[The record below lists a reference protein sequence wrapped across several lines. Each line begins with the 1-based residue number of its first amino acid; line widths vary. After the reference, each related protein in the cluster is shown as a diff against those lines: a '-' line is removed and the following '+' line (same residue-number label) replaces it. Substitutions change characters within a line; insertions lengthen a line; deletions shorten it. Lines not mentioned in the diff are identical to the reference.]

1 MFVADLKVLS
11 GKHHGK
17 VITLNTKKFL
27 VGRGDDCHMRPNN
40 DLISRHHCIFTC
52 DDYSVRL
59 RDLGSTNGTF
69 INNEQLRGQT
79 VLKTGDQI
87 RIGKLEFEVAV
98 REEVA
103 VAVSEESPE
112 EVAEVA
118 PVELPDDS
126 VVLDNSTAETMAGS
140 ETLHEIPVV
149 PPILPAVGETGV
161 MSASET
167 QQFAQPQQMPVQPP
181 PLQYAPGA
189 VPPGYAYPPQA
200 MPPGYAPQAMPPGV
214 MPPGQYPY
222 PYPQQQQMPPGYP
235 AYPAQPM
242 MQPQMPGYPVAPVGQ
257 PEQAAAEPVDAAG
270 PIDNA
275 PVKLPEPSQTGVV
288 EKVKAENPKDSA
300 GGTVEETPSTKAGDI
315 IQQMIN
321 RRPG

>member
-17 VITLNTKKFL
+17 VITLKTKKFL
-27 VGRGDDCHMRPNN
+27 VGRGEDCHLRPNN

-52 DDYSVRL
+52 DEYSVRL

-79 VLKTGDQI
+79 ILKTGDQI
-87 RIGKLEFEVAV
+87 RIGKLEFEVTV
-98 REEVA
+98 REEVP
-103 VAVSEESPE
+103 VAVNEPGT
-112 EVAEVA
+112 AET
-118 PVELPDDS
+118 PGVELPDDS
-126 VVLDNSTAETMAGS
+126 AVRDGSADETMAGL
-140 ETLHEIPVV
+140 ETLHEIPVA
-149 PPILPAVGETGV
+149 PPAPQVSGETAA
-161 MSASET
+161 MSTSET
-167 QQFAQPQQMPVQPP
+167 EFVPPQQMPAQPP

-189 VPPGYAYPPQA
+189 MPPGYAYPPQQ
-200 MPPGYAPQAMPPGV
+200 MPPGYAPPAVPPGV

-235 AYPAQPM
+235 PGYPAQPM
-242 MQPQMPGYPVAPVGQ
+242 VQPQMPGYPAAFPGQ
-257 PEQAAAEPVDAAG
+257 PEQEVESTDSGSVVD
-270 PIDNA
+270 NV
-275 PVKLPEPSQTGVV
+275 PVKLPDPSQTGAV
-288 EKVKAENPKDSA
+288 EEVKSTQKKEASNEPA
-300 GGTVEETPSTKAGDI
+300 QETPSSKAGDI

>member
-69 INNEQLRGQT
+69 INDEPLRGQA
-79 VLKTGDQI
+79 VLNTGDKI
-87 RIGKLEFEVAV
+87 RIGKLEFEAV
-98 REEVA
+98 IREEAA
-103 VAVSEESPE
+103 VAVSETEPE
-112 EVAEVA
+112 VVS

-126 VVLDNSTAETMAGS
+126 VVLDNQAADTMAGS
-140 ETLHEIPVV
+140 ETMHEIPAV
-149 PPILPAVGETGV
+149 PPVMPEVAETGIV
-161 MSASET
+161 AESET
-167 QQFAQPQQMPVQPP
+167 QFIQPQQMPVQPP

-189 VPPGYAYPPQA
+189 FPPGYGYPPQA
-200 MPPGYAPQAMPPGV
+200 MPPGQF
-214 MPPGQYPY
+214 PY

-242 MQPQMPGYPVAPVGQ
+242 MQPQMPGYPAAPIGQ
-257 PEQAAAEPVDAAG
+257 PEQVAEPAAASAVPEAA
-270 PIDNA
+270 
-275 PVKLPEPSQTGVV
+275 VKLPDPTETGAVEEVKV
-288 EKVKAENPKDSA
+288 EKKKDGSV
-300 GGTVEETPSTKAGDI
+300 TETPSTKAGDI

>member
-11 GKHHGK
+11 GKHQGK

-69 INNEQLRGQT
+69 INGEQLRGQT

-87 RIGKLEFEVAV
+87 RIGKLEFEAV
-98 REEVA
+98 IREEASVA
-103 VAVSEESPE
+103 VAKAEPE
-112 EVAEVA
+112 AAEA
-118 PVELPDDS
+118 VELPDDS
-126 VVLDNSTAETMAGS
+126 VVLDNQAAETMAGS
-140 ETLHEIPVV
+140 ETLHEIP
-149 PPILPAVGETGV
+149 AVEPVTPE
-161 MSASET
+161 ASET
-167 QQFAQPQQMPVQPP
+167 GIIAEGETQFIPQQQMPVQPP

-189 VPPGYAYPPQA
+189 FPPGYGYPPQA

-214 MPPGQYPY
+214 VPPGQYPY

-242 MQPQMPGYPVAPVGQ
+242 MQPQMPGYPPAPVGQ
-257 PEQAAAEPVDAAG
+257 PEQQPVEPVATSSSVE
-270 PIDNA
+270 A
-275 PVKLPEPSQTGVV
+275 PVKLPDPSETGAVEEVKV
-288 EKVKAENPKDSA
+288 EKAKDTSGA
-300 GGTVEETPSTKAGDI
+300 VEETPSSKAGDI
-315 IQQMIN
+315 IQQMAN
-321 RRPG
+321 RRPS